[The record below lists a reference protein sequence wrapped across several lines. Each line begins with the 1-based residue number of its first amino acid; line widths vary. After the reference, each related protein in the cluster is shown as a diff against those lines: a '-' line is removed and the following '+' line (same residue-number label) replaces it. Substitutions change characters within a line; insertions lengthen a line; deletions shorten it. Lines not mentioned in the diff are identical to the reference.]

1 MKTSISFLLIS
12 ISLLAQQPKSAFQK
26 TLDRINTVLY
36 QTKNIQYINP
46 DYDVYNLLKIKSN
59 PKGNVFLV
67 DSLSKEDTKHN
78 YKMFNLLDVKEFV
91 GKGNQIQVMDKNNQK
106 IGAFI
111 NVKVQDWNEFIKDFR
126 ALQLICDLYAKED
139 PKYKCTDSF

>member
-46 DYDVYNLLKIKSN
+46 DYDVYNLRKIKSS
-59 PKGNVFLV
+59 PKGNVFLI
-67 DSLSKEDTKHN
+67 DSLSFEDTKPN
-78 YKMFNLLDVKEFV
+78 YKMFNLLDIKEFV

-111 NVKVQDWNEFIKDFR
+111 NVKAQDWNEFIKDFR
-126 ALQLICDLYAKED
+126 ALQHICDLYAKED

>member
-1 MKTSISFLLIS
+1 MKISICFLLIS
-12 ISLLAQQPKSAFQK
+12 ISLLGQQPKSAFQK

-46 DYDVYNLLKIKSN
+46 DYDVYNLRKIKSS

-126 ALQLICDLYAKED
+126 ALQHICDSYAKDD

>member
-1 MKTSISFLLIS
+1 MKIVISFLLIS
-12 ISLLAQQPKSAFQK
+12 ISLLAQKPKSAFEK

-46 DYDVYNLLKIKSN
+46 DDEVYNLRKIQSN

-67 DSLSKEDTKHN
+67 DSLSNKDSKPN

-91 GKGNQIQVMDKNNQK
+91 GKGNQIQVMDKNDTK

-111 NVKVQDWNEFIKDFR
+111 NVKVQDWYEFIKDFR

-139 PKYKCTDSF
+139 PKYKCTDPF

>member
-1 MKTSISFLLIS
+1 MKISICFLLIS
-12 ISLLAQQPKSAFQK
+12 TSLFAQQPKSAFQK

-36 QTKNIQYINP
+36 QTKNVQYINP
-46 DYDVYNLLKIKSN
+46 DYDVYNLLKIKSS
-59 PKGNVFLV
+59 PKGNVFLM
-67 DSLSKEDTKHN
+67 DSLSFEDTKPN

-106 IGAFI
+106 IGVFT
-111 NVKVQDWNEFIKDFR
+111 NVKVQDCNEFIKDFR
-126 ALQLICDLYAKED
+126 ALQHICDLYAKED

>member
-1 MKTSISFLLIS
+1 MKIDICFLLIS

-36 QTKNIQYINP
+36 QTKNVQYINL
-46 DYDVYNLLKIKSN
+46 DYDVYNLRKIQSN
-59 PKGNVFLV
+59 PKGNVFLI
-67 DSLSKEDTKHN
+67 DTLTGDYTTDN
-78 YKMFNLLDVKEFV
+78 YKMFNLLEVKEFV

-111 NVKVQDWNEFIKDFR
+111 NVKVQDFYEFIKDFR
-126 ALQLICDLYAKED
+126 ALQHICDEYAKED

>member
-1 MKTSISFLLIS
+1 MKISICFLLIS
-12 ISLLAQQPKSAFQK
+12 LSLLAQQPKSAFQK

-126 ALQLICDLYAKED
+126 ALQHICDLYAKED